1 MKNFW
6 VILFALAFFAFCSID
21 APQTVEA
28 SGSAAGSTPEI
39 RAAKTPHPPG
49 AAAVH
54 DRSAPSSPDQVIH
67 ILNRL
72 SFGPR
77 PGEIERVQA
86 MGIWQYVNEQLNP
99 QDIPDRFN
107 SIHSGPIEASR
118 RNPIELLAEYNQMR
132 AAERT
137 NAMNYADNQ
146 VRGRRVV
153 SETKSFYRNMDR
165 QYVTAKLQRAIDSPR
180 QLQEVLTE
188 FWYQHFNV
196 CINKDIDRA
205 WVGPYEDQAIRPYAL
220 GRFRDLLGA
229 TCHHPAMLFYLDNW
243 QNTAPQSKGAKG
255 NQKGLNENYAREL
268 MELHTL
274 GVDGGYTQKDVI
286 ELARILTGLGFS
298 QTPKLAAGLQPVG
311 NLGATFDPSRHD
323 FGDKTLL
330 GRHFSGRGE
339 AEVEEALDML
349 ARHPST
355 ARYISFKMAQYFVA
369 DSPPRALVDRM
380 AKNFLAT
387 DGDIKSV
394 MTTMLHSPEFWAAEN
409 QNNKYKTPLRF
420 VVSSVRAV
428 GLAPQNYDPLI
439 DMLRQQGEAPYAY
452 LTPDGYKNTKDAWLN
467 PDSLLKRINFATT
480 FGSGALPGNRYSPP
494 EYRRLGATIAGG
506 RFSPQTVATIA
517 AQPEELRSPLLLGSP
532 EFMRY

>member
-1 MKNFW
+1 
-6 VILFALAFFAFCSID
+6 
-21 APQTVEA
+21 
-28 SGSAAGSTPEI
+28 
-39 RAAKTPHPPG
+39 
-49 AAAVH
+49 
-54 DRSAPSSPDQVIH
+54 
-67 ILNRL
+67 
-72 SFGPR
+72 
-77 PGEIERVQA
+77 
-86 MGIWQYVNEQLNP
+86 
-99 QDIPDRFN
+99 
-107 SIHSGPIEASR
+107 
-118 RNPIELLAEYNQMR
+118 
-132 AAERT
+132 
-137 NAMNYADNQ
+137 
-146 VRGRRVV
+146 
-153 SETKSFYRNMDR
+153 
-165 QYVTAKLQRAIDSPR
+165 
-180 QLQEVLTE
+180 
-188 FWYQHFNV
+188 
-196 CINKDIDRA
+196 
-205 WVGPYEDQAIRPYAL
+205 
-220 GRFRDLLGA
+220 
-229 TCHHPAMLFYLDNW
+229 
-243 QNTAPQSKGAKG
+243 
-255 NQKGLNENYAREL
+255 
-268 MELHTL
+268 LHTL

-311 NLGATFDPSRHD
+311 NLGATFDPTRHD

-409 QNNKYKTPLRF
+409 ENNKYKTPLRF

-428 GLAPQNYDPLI
+428 GLTPQNYDPLI